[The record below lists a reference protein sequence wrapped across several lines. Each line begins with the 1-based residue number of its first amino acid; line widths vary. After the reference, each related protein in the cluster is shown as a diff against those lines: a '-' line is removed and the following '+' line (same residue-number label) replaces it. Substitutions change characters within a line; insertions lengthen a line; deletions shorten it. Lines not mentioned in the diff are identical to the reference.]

1 MTDAVIVH
9 FRAVLIGSSTENAP
23 VAAIVAIVRPHSTD
37 SALVI
42 RSRRTQRVTTHIPGA
57 NGHGG
62 VVRPPASRRRRHR
75 GSPVIVRVLGRW
87 FQALAGIVLMIGLG
101 AAQFVMFK
109 ARGHA
114 TAGFLTLVGFA
125 AFALV
130 FFFIGR
136 GLIQGRRW
144 AWRSGAVLA
153 GTVLIFL
160 FYAVANAPQPPG
172 QRTAALGV
180 TALLFG
186 VPVALLG
193 FPSVRAFFAS
203 LPPDPAPAAD

>member
-1 MTDAVIVH
+1 M
-9 FRAVLIGSSTENAP
+9 
-23 VAAIVAIVRPHSTD
+23 
-37 SALVI
+37 
-42 RSRRTQRVTTHIPGA
+42 
-57 NGHGG
+57 
-62 VVRPPASRRRRHR
+62 
-75 GSPVIVRVLGRW
+75 IVRVLGRW

-114 TAGFLTLVGFA
+114 TAGFVTLAGFA

-144 AWRSGAVLA
+144 AWRSGAVLS
-153 GTVLIFL
+153 GTVLLFL
-160 FYAVANAPQPPG
+160 IYAVANAPQPAA
-172 QRTAALGV
+172 QRTVALGV

-186 VPVALLG
+186 MPVALLG
-193 FPSVRAFFAS
+193 FPSVRAFFGMVA
-203 LPPDPAPAAD
+203 PDAAATAAD